1 MFFLSAPPESPTQPK
16 SRSGAVAGYLFL
28 AFVFTIV
35 LSVMMWHCVQHR
47 SGYRKQIRRSVGIE
61 RFTPLP
67 SGDGEVSRVVSMA
80 NLLVDSERNFHAF
93 AGNNCMTDPHKGH
106 NVRENNLT

>member
-1 MFFLSAPPESPTQPK
+1 M
-16 SRSGAVAGYLFL
+16 FL

-35 LSVMMWHCVQHR
+35 LSVMMWHCVKHR
-47 SGYRKQIRRSVGIE
+47 SGYRKQIRRSVGID

-67 SGDGEVSRVVSMA
+67 SNDGEVSRVVSMA

-93 AGNNCMTDPHKGH
+93 AGKNY
-106 NVRENNLT
+106 LTSESAL

>member
-1 MFFLSAPPESPTQPK
+1 M
-16 SRSGAVAGYLFL
+16 
-28 AFVFTIV
+28 
-35 LSVMMWHCVQHR
+35 
-47 SGYRKQIRRSVGIE
+47 GIE

-93 AGNNCMTDPHKGH
+93 AGKNY
-106 NVRENNLT
+106 LTSESAL

>member
-1 MFFLSAPPESPTQPK
+1 MFQIIILFACISSETTTHPPTSEE
-16 SRSGAVAGYLFL
+16 SRSGSVAGYLFL

-47 SGYRKQIRRSVGIE
+47 SGYRKQIRRCVGIE

-67 SGDGEVSRVVSMA
+67 SSDGDVSRVVSMA
-80 NLLVDSERNFHAF
+80 NLLVDGERNFHAL
-93 AGNNCMTDPHKGH
+93 NCESK
-106 NVRENNLT
+106 L